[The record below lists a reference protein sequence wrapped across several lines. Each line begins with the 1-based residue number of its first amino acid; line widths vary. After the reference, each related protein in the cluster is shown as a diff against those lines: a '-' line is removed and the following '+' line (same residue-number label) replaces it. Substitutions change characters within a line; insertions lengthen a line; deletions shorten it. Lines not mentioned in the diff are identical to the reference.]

1 MAVIKANKVKFEVV
15 KQNILGAASK
25 YMIKLSYE
33 PIHYESNELVSII
46 LCNETPYITLSEE
59 KRDSVTTLQETGP
72 SLTPPPKVTTPEQ
85 LFGMEPTIEE
95 VSEAAIA
102 DENMAIAGG
111 RLTPEDAAW
120 RSKK

>member
-1 MAVIKANKVKFEVV
+1 
-15 KQNILGAASK
+15 
-25 YMIKLSYE
+25 
-33 PIHYESNELVSII
+33 
-46 LCNETPYITLSEE
+46 
-59 KRDSVTTLQETGP
+59 
-72 SLTPPPKVTTPEQ
+72 
-85 LFGMEPTIEE
+85 MEPTIEE